1 MNFQLKRL
9 RKEYKPKS
17 LTQSDL
23 AKVIQVSDATYIR
36 KENGVT
42 PFTEYEILLISD
54 YFDKSPTDIFFQK

>member
-23 AKVIQVSDATYIR
+23 AKVIHVSTATYIR
-36 KENGVT
+36 KENGIT
-42 PFTEYEILLISD
+42 PFAENEMKLISD
-54 YFDKSPTDIFFQK
+54 FFDKKPTDIFFQK